1 MDGDLPTSIHAPTI
15 AVRGSLNIGS
25 RTFIQKSSTVGLAR
39 RKTVIIVS
47 RGTAE
52 VDASSPQSSER
63 AGFPEL

>member
-1 MDGDLPTSIHAPTI
+1 M
-15 AVRGSLNIGS
+15 RGSLNIGS